1 MDTETLP
8 SCVIRDLSRLAYGV
22 GHTQWAYKTQHQLSE
37 ALSPGYFDNAIRL
50 FARGDVITVIASDG
64 VAMRWIDTMHGFLV
78 LREMA

>member
-64 VAMRWIDTMHGFLV
+64 VAMRWINTTSGRVV
-78 LREMA
+78 LKEMV